1 MSIALHPP
9 RLLPKDQ
16 SDAIIGEVEKVLRS
30 SGFRPESPLI
40 EIMNPMEEG
49 LFAWF
54 TVNFL
59 LEQFS
64 KPVEDRYDMI
74 QLGRFLVERVIML
87 P

>member
-1 MSIALHPP
+1 M
-9 RLLPKDQ
+9 
-16 SDAIIGEVEKVLRS
+16 LRS

-64 KPVEDRYDMI
+64 KPVVDRYDMI

>member
-1 MSIALHPP
+1 MESPGKPYNFPIESI
-9 RLLPKDQ
+9 
-16 SDAIIGEVEKVLRS
+16 S
-30 SGFRPESPLI
+30 RPEDPLI

-59 LEQFS
+59 LDQFS
-64 KPVEDRYDMI
+64 KPVVDSYVTLD
-74 QLGRFLVERVIML
+74 LGGGSTQIVFVPGQGPNSIEEIL